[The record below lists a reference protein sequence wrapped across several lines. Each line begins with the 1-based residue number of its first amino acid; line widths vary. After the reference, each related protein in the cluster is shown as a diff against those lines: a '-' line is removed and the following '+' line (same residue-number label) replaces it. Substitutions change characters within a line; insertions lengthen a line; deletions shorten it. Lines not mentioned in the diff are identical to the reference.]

1 MSGSKKITNL
11 NLVKDKQKK
20 VEQSK
25 VSALSPREIVSELD
39 RYVIGQNEAKKAV
52 AVALRN
58 RWRRQA
64 LSDEMRDEVLPKNI
78 LMIGPT
84 GVGKTEISRRLS
96 KLAEAPFIKVEATR
110 FTEVGYVGRDVEQII
125 RDLIEIAIAM
135 ERDKK
140 RKEVHAKAQL
150 LAEDKVL
157 DALVGN
163 KASVATRESFR
174 KRLRNGD
181 LDNNQIE
188 IEVLDTNSSMPSF
201 EIPGMPGA
209 NVGMVNIGEI
219 LGKSMGNKKGK
230 KKKMTVK
237 ESHEILVSQESDK
250 MIEEDKIVQEAKKST
265 EDNGIVFLDE
275 IDKVSARGD
284 RVGGDVS
291 REGVQRDLLPLIEGT
306 TVNTKHG
313 PIKTDHILFIASGAF
328 QLAKPSDLLP
338 ELQGRL
344 PIRVELS
351 ALNEKDFI
359 RILKEPDNSLI
370 KQYKALLKTEN
381 VDLEFKDDGIEMLA
395 KISTEV
401 NSSIENIGARRLH
414 TIIEKVLDDI
424 SFNATDKSGEKVI
437 VDKEYVKKNLG
448 DLVKDTDLSKFIL

>member
-1 MSGSKKITNL
+1 MKRKSNVTSLPPRKTAQAIDDS
-11 NLVKDKQKK
+11 V
-20 VEQSK
+20 
-25 VSALSPREIVSELD
+25 VSSLSPREIVSELD
-39 RYVIGQNEAKKAV
+39 RYVIGQKEAKKAV
-52 AVALRN
+52 AIALRN

-64 LSDEMRDEVLPKNI
+64 LKGDMKDEVLPKNI

-125 RDLIEIAIAM
+125 RDLLEIAIAIEK
-135 ERDKK
+135 ERMK
-140 RKEVHAKAQL
+140 KEVYAKAQQT
-150 LAEDKVL
+150 AEERVV

-181 LDNNQIE
+181 LDNNEIE
-188 IEVLDTNSSMPSF
+188 IDVNDAASIPSF

-209 NVGMVNIGEI
+209 NVGMINFSEM
-219 LGKSMGNKKGK
+219 LGKAGKKAK

-237 ESHEILVSQESDK
+237 ESHEILIAEESDK
-250 MIEEDKIVQEAKKST
+250 MIEQDKIIKSAKIST
-265 EDNGIVFLDE
+265 ENNGIVFLDE
-275 IDKVSARGD
+275 IDKVSARGE
-284 RVGGDVS
+284 RIGGDVS

-306 TVNTKHG
+306 TVSTKHG
-313 PIKTDHILFIASGAF
+313 TIKTDHILFIASGAF

-344 PIRVELS
+344 PIRVELN
-351 ALNEKDFI
+351 ALTSDDFI
-359 RILKEPDNSLI
+359 RILEEPDNSLI
-370 KQYKALLKTEN
+370 KQYIALLETEKVN
-381 VDLEFKDDGIEMLA
+381 LKFTRDGIETIAKLA
-395 KISTEV
+395 TEV

-424 SFNATDKSGEKVI
+424 SFTATDRGGETVI
-437 VDKEYVKKNLG
+437 IDKNYVTTNLG
-448 DLVKDTDLSKFIL
+448 ELVKDTDLSKFIL

>member
-1 MSGSKKITNL
+1 M
-11 NLVKDKQKK
+11 
-20 VEQSK
+20 
-25 VSALSPREIVSELD
+25 
-39 RYVIGQNEAKKAV
+39 
-52 AVALRN
+52 
-58 RWRRQA
+58 
-64 LSDEMRDEVLPKNI
+64 
-78 LMIGPT
+78 
-84 GVGKTEISRRLS
+84 
-96 KLAEAPFIKVEATR
+96 
-110 FTEVGYVGRDVEQII
+110 
-125 RDLIEIAIAM
+125 
-135 ERDKK
+135 
-140 RKEVHAKAQL
+140 
-150 LAEDKVL
+150 
-157 DALVGN
+157 
-163 KASVATRESFR
+163 
-174 KRLRNGD
+174 
-181 LDNNQIE
+181 
-188 IEVLDTNSSMPSF
+188 DTSSSMPSF

-209 NVGMVNIGEI
+209 NVGMVNIGDI

-237 ESHEILVSQESDK
+237 ESHEILVAQESDK

-395 KISTEV
+395 RISTEV
-401 NSSIENIGARRLH
+401 NNSIENIGARRLH

-424 SFNATDKSGEKVI
+424 SFNATDRAGEKIV
-437 VDKEYVKKNLG
+437 VDKEFVQK
-448 DLVKDTDLSKFIL
+448 TWAI

>member
-1 MSGSKKITNL
+1 MVKSNKVTNL
-11 NLVKDKQKK
+11 NIVKNKTK
-20 VEQSK
+20 ENSK

-39 RYVIGQNEAKKAV
+39 RYVIGQKEAKKAV

-110 FTEVGYVGRDVEQII
+110 FTEVGYVGRDVEQIV

-135 ERDKK
+135 EREKK
-140 RKEVHAKAQL
+140 RKEVKAKAEL
-150 LAEDKVL
+150 KAEDKVL

-163 KASVATRESFR
+163 KASVATKESFR

-181 LDNNQIE
+181 LDDNEIE
-188 IEVLDTNSSMPSF
+188 IEVQDKASGLQSF
-201 EIPGMPGA
+201 EIPGMPGG
-209 NVGMVNIGEI
+209 NVGMVNLGDI

-237 ESHEILVSQESDK
+237 ESHDILVAQESDK
-250 MIEEDKIVQEAKKST
+250 MIEEDKIIKEAKKTT
-265 EDNGIVFLDE
+265 EENGIVFLDE
-275 IDKVSARGD
+275 IDKVSARSD

-306 TVNTKHG
+306 TVSTKHG

-344 PIRVELS
+344 PIRVELN
-351 ALNEKDFI
+351 ALNEEDFK

-370 KQYKALLKTEN
+370 KQYKELLKTEN
-381 VDLEFKDDGIEMLA
+381 VNLVFTDDGIDMLA
-395 KISTEV
+395 QISAEV
-401 NSSIENIGARRLH
+401 NSSVENIGARRLH

-424 SFNATDKSGEKVI
+424 SFNATDKAGETVTI
-437 VDKEYVKKNLG
+437 DKKYVNDNLG
-448 DLVKDTDLSKFIL
+448 NLVKDTDLSKFIL

>member
-1 MSGSKKITNL
+1 MPGAKKVTNL
-11 NLVKDKQKK
+11 NLVKNNKK
-20 VEQSK
+20 KSESR

-39 RYVIGQNEAKKAV
+39 RYVIGQKEAKKAV

-64 LSDEMRDEVLPKNI
+64 LSDELREEVLPKNI

-135 ERDKK
+135 EREKK
-140 RKEVHAKAQL
+140 RKEVNAKAQL
-150 LAEDKVL
+150 AAEEKVL

-181 LDNNQIE
+181 LDKNEIE
-188 IEVLDTNSSMPSF
+188 IEVNQSNSNMQSF

-237 ESHEILVSQESDK
+237 ESHNILVAQESDK
-250 MIEEDKIVQEAKKST
+250 MIEEDKIVKEAKKYT
-265 EDNGIVFLDE
+265 EENGIVFLDE

-306 TVNTKHG
+306 TVSTKHG

-351 ALNEKDFI
+351 ALNENDFK

-381 VDLEFKDDGIEMLA
+381 VDLEFTEDGIDMLA
-395 KISTEV
+395 KLSAEV
-401 NSSIENIGARRLH
+401 NASVENIGARRLH

-424 SFNATDKSGEKVI
+424 SFNACDKSGEKI
-437 VDKEYVKKNLG
+437 IIDKTYVQKNLG

>member
-1 MSGSKKITNL
+1 MKKSNITSFP
-11 NLVKDKQKK
+11 K
-20 VEQSK
+20 EK
-25 VSALSPREIVSELD
+25 VSQDNKNVQNSLSPREIVSELD
-39 RYVIGQNEAKKAV
+39 RFVVGQNKAKRAV
-52 AVALRN
+52 AIALRN

-64 LSDEMRDEVLPKNI
+64 LTGDMKDEVLPKNI

-96 KLAEAPFIKVEATR
+96 KLAEAPFVKVEATR

-125 RDLIEIAIAM
+125 RDLLEIAIAM
-135 ERDKK
+135 EKVKK
-140 RKEVHAKAQL
+140 RKEVHAQAQK
-150 LAEDKVL
+150 LAEDRVL

-174 KRLRNGD
+174 KRLRDGD
-181 LDNNQIE
+181 LDDNEIE
-188 IEVLDTNSSMPSF
+188 IAVSDSGSQMPSF

-209 NVGMVNIGEI
+209 NVGMINISDM
-219 LGKSMGNKKGK
+219 LGKSIGQKPK
-230 KKKMTVK
+230 KKKMSVK
-237 ESHEILVSQESDK
+237 ESHEILINEESDK
-250 MIEEDKIVQEAKKST
+250 LIEQDKIIKSAKNST
-265 EDNGIVFLDE
+265 ENNGIVFLDE
-275 IDKVSARGD
+275 IDKISARTD

-306 TVNTKHG
+306 TVSTKYG

-344 PIRVELS
+344 PIRVELD
-351 ALNEKDFI
+351 ALNSEDFK

-381 VDLEFKDDGIEMLA
+381 VDLEFTDDGIDTIA
-395 KISTEV
+395 NIANEV
-401 NSSIENIGARRLH
+401 NSTVENIGARRLH
-414 TIIEKVLDDI
+414 TIIERVLDEI
-424 SFNATDKSGEKVI
+424 SFTATDRAGEKI
-437 VDKEYVKKNLG
+437 TVDSNYIKKNIG
-448 DLVKDTDLSKFIL
+448 ELVKDTDLSKFIL

>member
-1 MSGSKKITNL
+1 MEKSNIKSFPKKNSEE
-11 NLVKDKQKK
+11 KK
-20 VEQSK
+20 NHIDS
-25 VSALSPREIVSELD
+25 LSPREIVSELD
-39 RYVIGQNEAKKAV
+39 RYVVGQNKAKRAV
-52 AVALRN
+52 AIALRN

-64 LSDEMRDEVLPKNI
+64 LKGEMRDEVLPKNI

-96 KLAEAPFIKVEATR
+96 KLAEAPFVKVEATR

-125 RDLIEIAIAM
+125 RDLLEIAIAM
-135 ERDKK
+135 EKVKK
-140 RKEVHAKAQL
+140 RKEVHAKAQK
-150 LAEDKVL
+150 LAEERVL

-181 LDNNQIE
+181 LDDNE
-188 IEVLDTNSSMPSF
+188 IEVPVNESGNMPSF

-209 NVGMVNIGEI
+209 NIGMINISDM
-219 LGKSMGNKKGK
+219 LGKSMGKKAK

-237 ESHEILVSQESDK
+237 ESHEILLNEEADK
-250 MIEEDKIVQEAKKST
+250 LIEEDKIIKSAKNVT
-265 EDNGIVFLDE
+265 ENNGIVFLDE
-275 IDKVSARGD
+275 IDKISARTD

-306 TVNTKHG
+306 TVSTKYG
-313 PIKTDHILFIASGAF
+313 PVKTDHILFIASGAF

-344 PIRVELS
+344 PIRVELD
-351 ALNEKDFI
+351 ALNSSDFK

-381 VDLEFKDDGIEMLA
+381 VDLEFSEDGIDTIANLA
-395 KISTEV
+395 SEV
-401 NSSIENIGARRLH
+401 NSSVENIGARRLH
-414 TIIEKVLDDI
+414 TIIERVLDEI
-424 SFNATDKSGEKVI
+424 SFTATDRSGEKIVI
-437 VDKEYVKKNLG
+437 DSKFVKENLG
-448 DLVKDTDLSKFIL
+448 QLVKDNDLSKFILWF

>member
-1 MSGSKKITNL
+1 MEKSNIKSFPKKTEE
-11 NLVKDKQKK
+11 KKQNHID
-20 VEQSK
+20 S
-25 VSALSPREIVSELD
+25 LSPREIVSELD
-39 RYVIGQNEAKKAV
+39 RYVVGQNKAKRAV
-52 AVALRN
+52 AIALRN

-64 LSDEMRDEVLPKNI
+64 LTGDMRDEVLPKNI

-96 KLAEAPFIKVEATR
+96 KLAEAPFVKVEATR

-125 RDLIEIAIAM
+125 RDLLEIAIAM
-135 ERDKK
+135 EKVKK
-140 RKEVHAKAQL
+140 RKEVHAKAQK
-150 LAEDKVL
+150 LAEERVL

-174 KRLRNGD
+174 KRLRDGD
-181 LDNNQIE
+181 LDDNEIE
-188 IEVLDTNSSMPSF
+188 IATSESSNMPSF

-209 NVGMVNIGEI
+209 NIGMINIGDM
-219 LGKSMGNKKGK
+219 LGKSIGGKTK

-237 ESHEILVSQESDK
+237 ESHEILLNEEADK
-250 MIEEDKIVQEAKKST
+250 LIEQDKIIKSAKNVT
-265 EDNGIVFLDE
+265 ENNGIVFLDE
-275 IDKVSARGD
+275 IDKISGRTD

-306 TVNTKHG
+306 TVSTKYG
-313 PIKTDHILFIASGAF
+313 PVKTDHVLFIASGAF

-344 PIRVELS
+344 PIRVELD
-351 ALNEKDFI
+351 ALTSDDFK

-381 VDLEFKDDGIEMLA
+381 VDLEFSEDGIETIANLA
-395 KISTEV
+395 TEV
-401 NSSIENIGARRLH
+401 NSSVENIGARRLH
-414 TIIEKVLDDI
+414 TIIERILDEI
-424 SFNATDKSGEKVI
+424 SFTATDRSGEKIVI
-437 VDKEYVKKNLG
+437 DSKYVKENLG
-448 DLVKDTDLSKFIL
+448 QLVKDNDLSKFIL

>member
-1 MSGSKKITNL
+1 MVKSGKITNL
-11 NLVKDKQKK
+11 KVVKNKPKDS
-20 VEQSK
+20 SK

-39 RYVIGQNEAKKAV
+39 RYVIGQKEAKKAV

-64 LSDEMRDEVLPKNI
+64 LSDEMRDEILPKNI

-96 KLAEAPFIKVEATR
+96 RLAEAPFIKVEATR
-110 FTEVGYVGRDVEQII
+110 FTEVGYVGRDVEQIV

-135 ERDKK
+135 EREKK
-140 RKEVHAKAQL
+140 RKGVKAKAEL
-150 LAEDKVL
+150 KAEEKVL

-181 LDNNQIE
+181 LDNNEIE
-188 IEVLDTNSSMPSF
+188 IEVQGTAAGLQSF
-201 EIPGMPGA
+201 EIPGMPGG
-209 NVGMVNIGEI
+209 NVGMINLGDI

-237 ESHEILVSQESDK
+237 ESHEILVAQESDK
-250 MIEEDKIVQEAKKST
+250 MIEEDKIINEAKKAT
-265 EDNGIVFLDE
+265 EENGIVFLDE
-275 IDKVSARGD
+275 IDKVSARSD

-306 TVNTKHG
+306 TVSTKHG

-344 PIRVELS
+344 PIRVELD
-351 ALNEKDFI
+351 ALKEDDFK

-370 KQYKALLKTEN
+370 KQYKELLNTEN
-381 VDLEFKDDGIEMLA
+381 VNLEFTNDGIDMLA
-395 KISTEV
+395 KISAEV
-401 NSSIENIGARRLH
+401 NSSVENIGARRLH

-424 SFNATDKSGEKVI
+424 SFNATDRAGETI
-437 VDKEYVKKNLG
+437 TVDEKYVQDNLG
-448 DLVKDTDLSKFIL
+448 NLVKDTDLSKFIL

>member
-1 MSGSKKITNL
+1 M
-11 NLVKDKQKK
+11 KQKSNVTSLPPRK
-20 VEQSK
+20 SAQDIDDHAV
-25 VSALSPREIVSELD
+25 VSSLSPREIVSELD
-39 RYVIGQNEAKKAV
+39 RYVIGQKEAKKAV
-52 AVALRN
+52 AIALRN

-64 LSDEMRDEVLPKNI
+64 LKGDMKDEVLPKNI

-110 FTEVGYVGRDVEQII
+110 FTEIGYVGRDVEQII
-125 RDLIEIAIAM
+125 RDLLEIAIAIEK
-135 ERDKK
+135 ERMK
-140 RKEVHAKAQL
+140 KEVYAKAQQT
-150 LAEDKVL
+150 AEERVV

-181 LDNNQIE
+181 LDNNEIE
-188 IEVLDTNSSMPSF
+188 IDVNDAASIPSF

-209 NVGMVNIGEI
+209 NVGMINFSEM
-219 LGKSMGNKKGK
+219 LGKAGKKAK

-237 ESHEILVSQESDK
+237 ESHEILIAEESDK
-250 MIEEDKIVQEAKKST
+250 MIEQDKIIKSAKIST
-265 EDNGIVFLDE
+265 ENNGIVFLDE
-275 IDKVSARGD
+275 IDKVSARGE
-284 RVGGDVS
+284 RIGGDVS

-306 TVNTKHG
+306 TVSTKHG

-344 PIRVELS
+344 PIRVELN
-351 ALNEKDFI
+351 ALTSDDFI
-359 RILKEPDNSLI
+359 RILEEPDNSLI
-370 KQYKALLKTEN
+370 KQYIALLETEKVN
-381 VDLEFKDDGIEMLA
+381 LKFTRDGIETIAKLA
-395 KISTEV
+395 TEV

-424 SFNATDKSGEKVI
+424 SFTATDRGGETVI
-437 VDKEYVKKNLG
+437 IDKNYVTTNLG
-448 DLVKDTDLSKFIL
+448 ELVKDTDLSKFIL

>member
-1 MSGSKKITNL
+1 MSPNNKVTNL
-11 NLVKDKQKK
+11 KVVKKGK
-20 VEQSK
+20 ETSK

-39 RYVIGQNEAKKAV
+39 RYVIGQKDAKKAV

-135 ERDKK
+135 EREKK
-140 RKEVHAKAQL
+140 RKEVKAKAEL
-150 LAEDKVL
+150 KAEEKVL

-174 KRLRNGD
+174 KRLRTGD
-181 LDNNQIE
+181 LDNNEIE
-188 IEVLDTNSSMPSF
+188 IEVQNVSSGLQNF
-201 EIPGMPGA
+201 EIPGMPGG
-209 NVGMVNIGEI
+209 NVGMINLGDI

-237 ESHEILVSQESDK
+237 ESHEILVAQESDK
-250 MIEEDKIVQEAKKST
+250 MIEEDKIITEAKKTT
-265 EDNGIVFLDE
+265 EENGIVFLDE
-275 IDKVSARGD
+275 IDKVSARSD
-284 RVGGDVS
+284 RVSGDVS

-306 TVNTKHG
+306 TVSTKHG

-344 PIRVELS
+344 PIRVELD
-351 ALNEKDFI
+351 ALKEEDFK

-370 KQYKALLKTEN
+370 KQYKELLRTEN
-381 VDLEFKDDGIEMLA
+381 VNLEFKDDGIDMLA
-395 KISTEV
+395 KVSAEV
-401 NSSIENIGARRLH
+401 NSSVENIGARRLH

-424 SFNATDKSGEKVI
+424 SFNATDRAGETIV
-437 VDKEYVKKNLG
+437 VDKKYVQDNLG
-448 DLVKDTDLSKFIL
+448 NLVKDTDLSKFIL

>member
-1 MSGSKKITNL
+1 MENSNVTP
-11 NLVKDKQKK
+11 LVKKEKHIKEDN
-20 VEQSK
+20 SFI
-25 VSALSPREIVSELD
+25 SSLSPREIVSELD
-39 RYVIGQNEAKKAV
+39 RYVVGQNKAKRAV
-52 AVALRN
+52 AIALRN

-64 LSDEMRDEVLPKNI
+64 LKGEMKDEVLPKNI

-96 KLAEAPFIKVEATR
+96 KLAEAPFVKVEATR
-110 FTEVGYVGRDVEQII
+110 FTEVGYVGRDVEQIV
-125 RDLIEIAIAM
+125 RDLLEIAIAM
-135 ERDKK
+135 EKVKK
-140 RKEVHAKAQL
+140 RKEVYAQAQHQ
-150 LAEDKVL
+150 AEEKVL

-181 LDNNQIE
+181 LDNNEIE
-188 IEVLDTNSSMPSF
+188 ISVNESNAMPSF

-209 NVGMVNIGEI
+209 NVGMINIGEM
-219 LGKSMGNKKGK
+219 LGKSMGNKEK

-237 ESHEILVSQESDK
+237 ESHEILINEESDK
-250 MIEEDKIVQEAKKST
+250 LIEQDKIIKSAKNST
-265 EDNGIVFLDE
+265 ENNGIVFLDE
-275 IDKVSARGD
+275 IDKISARTD

-306 TVNTKHG
+306 TVSTKYG

-344 PIRVELS
+344 PIRVELD
-351 ALNEKDFI
+351 ALTSDDFK

-381 VDLEFKDDGIEMLA
+381 VDLEFSDDGIDTIANLA
-395 KISTEV
+395 TEV
-401 NSSIENIGARRLH
+401 NSSVENIGARRLH
-414 TIIEKVLDDI
+414 TIIERVLDDI
-424 SFNATDKSGEKVI
+424 SFTATDKSGEKI
-437 VDKEYVKKNLG
+437 IINSEYVKKNLG
-448 DLVKDTDLSKFIL
+448 ELVKDTDLSKFIL